1 MYMYSNPLGTEYAEQ
16 ILKDPENLT
25 LLLRLLEEFDFQ
37 IRHPTVR
44 LLMSL
49 LHYKIVE
56 VQEAILSSP
65 MGISKIMDLLGA
77 KQEVIRNDAILL
89 LSYLTRS
96 NSQIQKIVAFEG
108 AFERLMLIISEEGY
122 SDGIIIVE
130 DCITVMQNLLR
141 GNSSNQAFYR
151 EANQV
156 QSLVPFF
163 DFKLSSSVKW
173 SNQKT
178 SNVLAMLLLVRCLV
192 SPANSQQN
200 VSACQKVMHQCRLL
214 EFLCTFMFA
223 SGVPTPVL
231 VESINT
237 VAEVVRGNFVNQQ
250 FFDTVE
256 TPSTPPRS
264 GILTILMCMVNEKQP
279 LPLRL
284 AALYCFQS
292 YLSKN
297 EVGQSKVINTLLPSS
312 TETTVSAGQVLCAG
326 LFGNDSLSIWMTAM
340 SLSAAL
346 NSSQKPQLLR
356 VQLSM
361 QGKGQVTLL
370 QQCSDIL
377 VNTPDLK
384 PLSRVGLLVLLCTWL
399 TECQAAVTAFLD
411 NPVNIP
417 YLTGMIEQ
425 HYNNETDQIIGG
437 LCATLIGICLI
448 YNDGSSPGYSAETL
462 REIITRRINQDSF
475 TQSFTQLSSTEYF
488 IQASKQPQ
496 IQASSVG
503 QIFFDYAFT
512 VLFKNV
518 SNAIQRGLDPMTK
531 TNGEPAPGGQNH
543 LSQSQ
548 LSASFEEHSSVV
560 QQYKD
565 LLQEQDKEI
574 IELRRKCQELERG
587 RAEDRLAFQSQLK
600 EAPRATE
607 SVDNGE
613 LGKEIESLREASLS
627 HSRLQESMRQELGQK
642 DVLLERMRGENEQ
655 LRFQLS
661 QQSQLGDKVSKLREE
676 IEELR
681 SENEALLT
689 EKNYLDTQLSQQL
702 SLSVSAPT
710 SLGNEEKLR
719 EYEERLREFSEK
731 NRLLEDERD
740 KLLAHLANYEKKI
753 NESSGNSGK
762 LNELVK
768 KNESL
773 EKEQEDLLVLLAD
786 NDAKLKRYRDM
797 LKENG
802 ITLSPSEDE
811 DDEEDESDDEDI

>member
-1 MYMYSNPLGTEYAEQ
+1 MVD
-16 ILKDPENLT
+16 I
-25 LLLRLLEEFDFQ
+25 
-37 IRHPTVR
+37 
-44 LLMSL
+44 
-49 LHYKIVE
+49 
-56 VQEAILSSP
+56 QEAVLSSP
-65 MGISKIMDLLGA
+65 MGISKIMDLLSA

-96 NSQIQKIVAFEG
+96 NSQIQKIVAFES
-108 AFERLMLIISEEGY
+108 AFERLMLIISDEGY
-122 SDGIIIVE
+122 SDGSIIVE

-163 DFKLSSSVKW
+163 DFKLSSSLKW

-192 SPANSQQN
+192 APSNSQQN

-214 EFLCTFMFA
+214 EVLCMFMFA

-264 GILTILMCMVNEKQP
+264 GVLTILMCMVNEKQP

-292 YLSKN
+292 YLYKN

-326 LFGNDSLSIWMTAM
+326 IFGNDSLSIWMTAM
-340 SLSAAL
+340 SLAAAL

-370 QQCSDIL
+370 QQCSDVL
-377 VNTPDLK
+377 VNMPDLK

-399 TECQAAVTAFLD
+399 ADCTAAVTSFLD

-425 HYNNETDQIIGG
+425 HYNNDTDQIIGG
-437 LCATLIGICLI
+437 LCATLIGICLV
-448 YNDGSSPGYSAETL
+448 YNDGSSSGYSPETL

-475 TQSFTQLSSTEYF
+475 TQSFSQLSSTEFF

-496 IQASSVG
+496 IQAGSVN
-503 QIFFDYAFT
+503 QIFFDYSFT
-512 VLFKNV
+512 VLFRQV
-518 SNAIQRGLDPMTK
+518 SNAIQRALDPSIE
-531 TNGEPAPGGQNH
+531 TNGGVEGIPTGNNQNH
-543 LSQSQ
+543 LISQSQ

-565 LLQEQDKEI
+565 LLQEQDRQI
-574 IELRRKCQELERG
+574 IELRNKCLELERG
-587 RAEDRLAFQSQLK
+587 RNSDTQSLLNNS
-600 EAPRATE
+600 APDA
-607 SVDNGE
+607 NGE
-613 LGKEIESLREASLS
+613 LNKELVSLRETSLS
-627 HSRLQESMRQELGQK
+627 HSRLQESLRQELGQK
-642 DVLLERMRGENEQ
+642 DAELEKMKEKCQALE
-655 LRFQLS
+655 LQLS
-661 QQSQLGDKVSKLREE
+661 QQSSSSEDVSRLKQE
-676 IEELR
+676 IEQLR
-681 SENEALLT
+681 SDNEALLT
-689 EKNYLDTQLSQQL
+689 EKNYLDTQLNQQL
-702 SLSVSAPT
+702 TLSANTPPT
-710 SLGNEEKLR
+710 SGNEGETQEKLR
-719 EYEERLREFSEK
+719 QLSEK
-731 NRLLEDERD
+731 NLGLENERKNLLTRLAEYEARLTDYGSLETRI
-740 KLLAHLANYEKKI
+740 K
-753 NESSGNSGK
+753 
-762 LNELVK
+762 ELK
-768 KNESL
+768 SQNGSL

-786 NDAKLKRYRDM
+786 NDSKLKKYREM
-797 LKENG
+797 LRSNN
-802 ITLSPSEDE
+802 ITLSAS
-811 DDEEDESDDEDI
+811 DDDDDDDESDDEDI

>member
-1 MYMYSNPLGTEYAEQ
+1 MVD
-16 ILKDPENLT
+16 I
-25 LLLRLLEEFDFQ
+25 
-37 IRHPTVR
+37 
-44 LLMSL
+44 
-49 LHYKIVE
+49 
-56 VQEAILSSP
+56 QEAVLSSP
-65 MGISKIMDLLGA
+65 MGISKIMDLLSA

-96 NSQIQKIVAFEG
+96 NSQIQKIVAFES
-108 AFERLMLIISEEGY
+108 AFERLMVIISDEGY
-122 SDGIIIVE
+122 SDGSIIVE

-163 DFKLSSSVKW
+163 DFKLSSSLKW

-192 SPANSQQN
+192 APSNSQQN

-214 EFLCTFMFA
+214 EVLCMFMFA

-264 GILTILMCMVNEKQP
+264 GVLTILMCMVNEKQP

-292 YLSKN
+292 YLYKN

-326 LFGNDSLSIWMTAM
+326 IFGNDSLSIWMTAM
-340 SLSAAL
+340 SLAAAL

-370 QQCSDIL
+370 QQCSDVL
-377 VNTPDLK
+377 VNMPDLK

-399 TECQAAVTAFLD
+399 ADCTAAVTSFLD

-425 HYNNETDQIIGG
+425 HYNNDTDQIIGG
-437 LCATLIGICLI
+437 LCATLIGICLV
-448 YNDGSSPGYSAETL
+448 YNDGSSSGYSPETL

-475 TQSFTQLSSTEYF
+475 TQSFSQLSSTEFF

-496 IQASSVG
+496 IQAGSVN
-503 QIFFDYAFT
+503 QIFFDYSFT
-512 VLFKNV
+512 VLFRQV
-518 SNAIQRGLDPMTK
+518 SNAIQRALDPSIE
-531 TNGEPAPGGQNH
+531 TNGGVEGIPTGNNQNH
-543 LSQSQ
+543 LISQSQ

-565 LLQEQDKEI
+565 LLQEQDRQI
-574 IELRRKCQELERG
+574 MELRNKCLELERG
-587 RAEDRLAFQSQLK
+587 RNSDTQSLLNNS
-600 EAPRATE
+600 APDA
-607 SVDNGE
+607 NGE
-613 LGKEIESLREASLS
+613 LNKELVSLRETSLS
-627 HSRLQESMRQELGQK
+627 HSRLQESLRQELGQK
-642 DVLLERMRGENEQ
+642 DAELEKMKEKCQALE
-655 LRFQLS
+655 LQLS
-661 QQSQLGDKVSKLREE
+661 QQSSSSEDVSRLKQE
-676 IEELR
+676 IEQLR
-681 SENEALLT
+681 SDNEALLT
-689 EKNYLDTQLSQQL
+689 EKNYLDTQLNQQL
-702 SLSVSAPT
+702 TLSANTPPT
-710 SLGNEEKLR
+710 SGNEGETQEKLR
-719 EYEERLREFSEK
+719 QLSEK
-731 NRLLEDERD
+731 NLGLENERKNLLTRLAEYEARLTDYGSLEIRIKE
-740 KLLAHLANYEKKI
+740 LA
-753 NESSGNSGK
+753 S
-762 LNELVK
+762 
-768 KNESL
+768 KNGSL

-786 NDAKLKRYRDM
+786 NDSKLKKYREM
-797 LKENG
+797 LRSNN
-802 ITLSPSEDE
+802 ITLSAS
-811 DDEEDESDDEDI
+811 DDDDDDESDDEDI

>member
-1 MYMYSNPLGTEYAEQ
+1 MVD
-16 ILKDPENLT
+16 I
-25 LLLRLLEEFDFQ
+25 
-37 IRHPTVR
+37 
-44 LLMSL
+44 
-49 LHYKIVE
+49 
-56 VQEAILSSP
+56 QEAVLSSP
-65 MGISKIMDLLGA
+65 MGISKIMDLLSA

-96 NSQIQKIVAFEG
+96 NSQIQKIVAFES
-108 AFERLMLIISEEGY
+108 AFERLMLIMNDEGY
-122 SDGIIIVE
+122 SDGSIIVE

-163 DFKLSSSVKW
+163 DFKLSSSLKW

-192 SPANSQQN
+192 APSNSQQN

-214 EFLCTFMFA
+214 EVLCMFMFA

-292 YLSKN
+292 YLYKN

-326 LFGNDSLSIWMTAM
+326 IFGNDSLSIWMTAM
-340 SLSAAL
+340 SLAAAL

-370 QQCSDIL
+370 QQCSDVL
-377 VNTPDLK
+377 VNMPDLK

-399 TECQAAVTAFLD
+399 TDCTSAVTSFLD

-425 HYNNETDQIIGG
+425 HYNNDTDQIIGG
-437 LCATLIGICLI
+437 LCATLIGICLV
-448 YNDGSSPGYSAETL
+448 YNDGSSSGYSPETL

-475 TQSFTQLSSTEYF
+475 TQSFSQLSSTEFF

-496 IQASSVG
+496 IQAGSVN
-503 QIFFDYAFT
+503 QIFFDYPFT
-512 VLFKNV
+512 VLFRQV
-518 SNAIQRGLDPMTK
+518 SNAIQRALDPSIE
-531 TNGEPAPGGQNH
+531 TNGGAEGVPTSSHNH
-543 LSQSQ
+543 LISQSQ

-565 LLQEQDKEI
+565 LLQEQDRQI
-574 IELRRKCQELERG
+574 IELRSKCQELERERNSNG
-587 RAEDRLAFQSQLK
+587 TQSLLSSN
-600 EAPRATE
+600 APDT
-607 SVDNGE
+607 NGE
-613 LGKEIESLREASLS
+613 LNKELVSLREASLS
-627 HSRLQESMRQELGQK
+627 HLRLQESLRQELGQK
-642 DVLLERMRGENEQ
+642 DAELERMREKCEA
-655 LRFQLS
+655 LKLQLS
-661 QQSQLGDKVSKLREE
+661 QQSSSEDVSRLRQE
-676 IEELR
+676 IEQLR
-681 SENEALLT
+681 SDNEALLT
-689 EKNYLDTQLSQQL
+689 EKSYLDTQLNQQL
-702 SLSVSAPT
+702 TLSAIAPPT
-710 SLGNEEKLR
+710 SGNEGETLEKLR
-719 EYEERLREFSEK
+719 ELSEK
-731 NRLLEDERD
+731 NLGLENER
-740 KLLAHLANYEKKI
+740 KNLLARLAEYEARLTDYGSLEFKMK
-753 NESSGNSGK
+753 
-762 LNELVK
+762 ELVS
-768 KNESL
+768 KNEAL

-786 NDAKLKRYRDM
+786 NDSKLKKYREM
-797 LKENG
+797 LKTNS
-802 ITLSPSEDE
+802 IPISAS
-811 DDEEDESDDEDI
+811 DDDDDDDDDDESDDEDI